1 MLSRIHLAKNIDV
14 SLVNVMRTDAFTD
27 GYVHRWT
34 IPETTIAQVIAGR
47 YEIEHAGGRLF
58 IEPGEMYIVQA
69 NTTVAITHHF
79 AESGRMEAQWVRF
92 NAMLY
97 RTCDVISLFEAP
109 LKIDAASG
117 RGIGDLISELCSL
130 VGRGGIG
137 SAEEIPGFFV
147 DAYRIPILLI
157 QLVQA
162 IIGLSTPRPEAL
174 ALLDHAD
181 RLAPVLEFIHRNLAR
196 SIAVDELANISCLSL
211 SHFHA
216 QFRHAFGQTP
226 VQYIRGMRIRE
237 ARRLLINT
245 QQKLHQIA
253 EATGFGN
260 AYYFCRVFKTLHGVS
275 PGEYRK
281 ANSLLRYPHREYTLS
296 R

>member
-47 YEIEHAGGRLF
+47 YEIEHAGGHLF

-97 RTCDVISLFEAP
+97 RTCDVISLLEVP

-117 RGIGDLISELCSL
+117 QCMGDFISGLWSL
-130 VGRGGIG
+130 AGRGGIG
-137 SAEEIPGFFV
+137 SAEEIPGFLA
-147 DAYRIPILLI
+147 DAYRIPILLM

-162 IIGLSTPRPEAL
+162 IIGLSTPSPEAL

-181 RLAPVLEFIHRNLAR
+181 RLAPVLEFIHQNLAKGG
-196 SIAVDELANISCLSL
+196 IAVEDLAKISCLSL

-216 QFRHAFGQTP
+216 LFRRAFGQTP

-237 ARRLLINT
+237 ACRLLINT
-245 QQKLHQIA
+245 QQKIHQIA

-281 ANSLLRYPHREYTLS
+281 ANSLLRYPHSEYAP
-296 R
+296 